1 MPLKLSEFGQLFV
14 NVVNIV
20 NHNHTGGGHCLFF
33 ILHGDMSVGNNVAG
47 IAHFMAER
55 NRVSGNESDN
65 RLFMLQIFIEIGAD
79 FYKNLQHKKPVIGF
93 VAGNAVPFGH
103 KMGYAGDI
111 ITNGH
116 ITVQD
121 KKEAMAAAG
130 MIVVDNIND
139 IHKELAKL

>member
-1 MPLKLSEFGQLFV
+1 MIFENRVHLTTLLVSPLKLSEFGQLFV

-79 FYKNLQHKKPVIGF
+79 FFK
-93 VAGNAVPFGH
+93 VPPICPI
-103 KMGYAGDI
+103 MT
-111 ITNGH
+111 ITS
-116 ITVQD
+116 VFSSW
-121 KKEAMAAAG
+121 
-130 MIVVDNIND
+130 
-139 IHKELAKL
+139 